1 MHSKYSFDAF
11 LMGNTAGPHEAYRF
25 AKGGKLTN
33 GFGFDMQ
40 LKEPLDFYAVTD
52 HGVWLGIVP
61 SLLTLTLNLANCQV
75 LNLFI
80 TSTHLRIWI

>member
-11 LMGNTAGPHEAYRF
+11 LMGNTARTSHEAYRF

-61 SLLTLTLNLANCQV
+61 ELLTTLNLYECQV